1 MTKINFDNIL
11 DQIADELINLNKD
24 LNKQKIKDEL
34 VHLLELRRMINHN

>member
-1 MTKINFDNIL
+1 MSKINFDNTL

-34 VHLLELRRMINHN
+34 VHLLELRRTINHN